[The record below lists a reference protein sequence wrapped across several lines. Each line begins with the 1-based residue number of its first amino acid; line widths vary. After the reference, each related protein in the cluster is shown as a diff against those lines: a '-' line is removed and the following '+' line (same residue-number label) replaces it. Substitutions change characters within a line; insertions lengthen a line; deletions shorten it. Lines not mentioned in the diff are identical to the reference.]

1 MSWGRFEQNYVYNY
15 DINACLDAVM
25 RTGAQL
31 RLSVKSADRNAYRVI
46 FSNGISLTTW
56 GEKIHIALGV
66 LPDGRTGINIASVSN
81 LGTEITAKSRNEKNV
96 YQFVTTLNLFLP
108 QR

>member
-1 MSWGRFEQNYVYNY
+1 MAWGRFEQNFVYNY

-25 RTGAQL
+25 RAGAQCKL
-31 RLSVKSADRNAYRVI
+31 KVKTADRNAYRVV
-46 FSNGISLTTW
+46 FSTGISLTTW
-56 GEKIHIALGV
+56 GEKLHVALGV
-66 LPDGRTGINIASVSN
+66 LPDGKTGINIASVSN

-96 YQFVTTLNLFLP
+96 YNFVNTLNYFLP

>member
-1 MSWGRFEQNYVYNY
+1 MSWGRFEQNFVYNY

-25 RTGAQL
+25 RTAAQL
-31 RLSVKSADRNAYRVI
+31 KLSVKSADRFNYKVV

-56 GEKIHIALGV
+56 GEKIYIALGV
-66 LPDGRTGINIASVSN
+66 LPDGKTGINIASVSN

-96 YQFVTTLNLFLP
+96 YNFINTLNYFLP
-108 QR
+108 PR

>member
-1 MSWGRFEQNYVYNY
+1 MSWGKFEQNYVYNY

-31 RLSVKSADRNAYRVI
+31 KLRVKTADRNAYRVV

-56 GEKIHIALGV
+56 GEKIHVAMGV
-66 LPDGRTGINIASVSN
+66 LPDGKTGINIASVSN
-81 LGTEITAKSRNEKNV
+81 LGTEITAKSRNQKNV
-96 YQFVTTLNLFLP
+96 YKFVETLNFFLP
-108 QR
+108 PR

>member
-108 QR
+108 PR

>member
-31 RLSVKSADRNAYRVI
+31 KLNVKAADRNAYRVI

-81 LGTEITAKSRNEKNV
+81 LGTEITAKSRNQKNV
-96 YQFVTTLNLFLP
+96 YKFIETLNTFLP

>member
-1 MSWGRFEQNYVYNY
+1 MSWGRFDQNYVYNY

-31 RLSVKSADRNAYRVI
+31 GLSVKSADRYAYRIV

-56 GEKIHIALGV
+56 GEKIHVALGV

-81 LGTEITAKSRNEKNV
+81 LGTEISAKSRNEKNV

-108 QR
+108 PR